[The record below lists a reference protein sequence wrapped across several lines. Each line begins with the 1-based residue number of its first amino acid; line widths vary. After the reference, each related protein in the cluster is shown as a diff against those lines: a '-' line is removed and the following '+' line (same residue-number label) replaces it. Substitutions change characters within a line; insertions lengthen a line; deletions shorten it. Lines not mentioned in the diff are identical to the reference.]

1 MAKESHNFKFDIYL
15 LMITENVF
23 IVILGLQGHKRMG
36 KTCAP
41 KMLCFLRHPS
51 AHIKLG
57 PICVTQPNFQPF
69 GNTGLPV
76 EQLFSFAAAARP
88 AREVFAGAGG
98 PRKPVFDIAIR
109 FIAPAGTGRQR

>member
-41 KMLCFLRHPS
+41 NKFCFLRHPTAYNS
-51 AHIKLG
+51 VRSSSCEITTIVFDVKAG
-57 PICVTQPNFQPF
+57 MMSNPVTQ
-69 GNTGLPV
+69 
-76 EQLFSFAAAARP
+76 
-88 AREVFAGAGG
+88 
-98 PRKPVFDIAIR
+98 
-109 FIAPAGTGRQR
+109 